1 MPPGNYQTGVGSEVV
16 LTPEGRLHL
25 ASDPRLLAGSAQSML
40 WGVSRLVRSGL
51 ASLADAWAMASLH
64 PATLLGIPQQRG
76 LAIGAPADLVTLEPE
91 IDEVLRVRQV
101 VRAGD
106 VVSG

>member
-1 MPPGNYQTGVGSEVV
+1 
-16 LTPEGRLHL
+16 
-25 ASDPRLLAGSAQSML
+25 
-40 WGVSRLVRSGL
+40 
-51 ASLADAWAMASLH
+51 MASLH